1 MIDSHPARTL
11 DSLSYQYLH
20 TEVSKWSNSIV
31 GIYIPR
37 LTCVCIGSCLYLN
50 YVVLQIG
57 LFTILLF
64 LPFSLSML
72 VVRWSYYLYYP
83 FRCFHFGPSTIHS
96 HIHVKWHLKRP
107 LNVYGIDRIRFAFT
121 CQCCL
126 VKSPYN
132 HSTRLLSLLSM
143 EHPVEK
149 FDFIKVSPPRTY
161 FTSVRM
167 SLTEKVL
174 A

>member
-72 VVRWSYYLYYP
+72 VVRWYNRMATVLNKIINTSSLWNIYECSSNRERDSMDLN
-83 FRCFHFGPSTIHS
+83 TL
-96 HIHVKWHLKRP
+96 KLWLATWHLP
-107 LNVYGIDRIRFAFT
+107 QLYTVHLQWILNS
-121 CQCCL
+121 CL
-126 VKSPYN
+126 VIGTNDTPISFCYSQGF
-132 HSTRLLSLLSM
+132 ST
-143 EHPVEK
+143 
-149 FDFIKVSPPRTY
+149 
-161 FTSVRM
+161 
-167 SLTEKVL
+167 
-174 A
+174 